1 MFLKVHHLP
10 GSADVVAVCDRELL
24 NTTICHEKLTVKV
37 HDSFYGT
44 TPASEEEVRS
54 ALEKAGNINLIGE
67 RAVNVA
73 VSMGLASHSDCIMIG
88 KVPHLQIYRV

>member
-1 MFLKVHHLP
+1 MP

-24 NTTICHEKLTVKV
+24 NTTISHEKLTVRV

-44 TPASEEEVRS
+44 TQVSEEEVRS

-67 RAVNVA
+67 RAVQVA
-73 VSMGLASHSDCIMIG
+73 ISMGLVTDADCIRIG
-88 KVPHLQIYRV
+88 KIPHVQIY

>member
-10 GSADVVAVCDRELL
+10 GSGDVVAVCDRELL
-24 NTTICHEKLTVKV
+24 NTTISHEKFCINI

-44 TPASEEEVRS
+44 TPAGEEEVRS
-54 ALEKAGNINLIGE
+54 ALKKAGNINLIGE

-73 VSMGLASHSDCIMIG
+73 ISMGFVTRSECIMIG
-88 KVPHLQIYRV
+88 KIPHVQIYQV

>member
-10 GSADVVAVCDRELL
+10 GSGDVVAVCDRELL
-24 NTTICHEKLTVKV
+24 NATISHDKFSLTV

-54 ALEKAGNINLIGE
+54 VLEKAGNINLIGE

-73 VSMGLASHSDCIMIG
+73 ISMGLVTRSECIMIG
-88 KVPHLQIYRV
+88 KIPHVQIYQV

>member
-1 MFLKVHHLP
+1 MP

-24 NTTICHEKLTVKV
+24 NTTICHEKLTVRI

-44 TPASEEEVRS
+44 TQVSEEEVRS

-67 RAVNVA
+67 RTIQVA
-73 VSMGLASHSDCIMIG
+73 ISMGLITDADCIMIG
-88 KVPHLQIYRV
+88 KIPHVQIY

>member
-1 MFLKVHHLP
+1 MFLKIHHFP

-24 NTTICHEKLTVKV
+24 NTTISHEKLTVTV
-37 HDSFYGT
+37 HDLFYGT

-73 VSMGLASHSDCIMIG
+73 ISMGLVSNSDCIMIG
-88 KVPHLQIYRV
+88 KVPHTQIYRV

>member
-1 MFLKVHHLP
+1 MFLKIHHMP

-24 NTTICHEKLTVKV
+24 NTTICHEKLTVRI

-44 TPASEEEVRS
+44 TQVSEEEVRS

-67 RAVNVA
+67 RAVKVA
-73 VSMGLASHSDCIMIG
+73 ISMGLVTDADCIMIG
-88 KVPHLQIYRV
+88 KIPHVQIY

>member
-24 NTTICHEKLTVKV
+24 NTTISHEKLTMRV

-44 TPASEEEVRS
+44 APASEEEVRS

-73 VSMGLASHSDCIMIG
+73 ISMGYLTRTECIMIG
-88 KVPHLQIYRV
+88 KIPHAQIYRV

>member
-1 MFLKVHHLP
+1 MFLKIHHLP

-24 NTTICHEKLTVKV
+24 NTTISHEKLTVSV

-44 TPASEEEVRS
+44 TPASEDEVRS

-73 VSMGLASHSDCIMIG
+73 IIMGYLTRPECIMIG
-88 KVPHLQIYRV
+88 KIPHAQIYRV

>member
-10 GSADVVAVCDRELL
+10 GSGDVVAVCDRELL
-24 NTTICHEKLTVKV
+24 NTTISHEKFRLTV

-73 VSMGLASHSDCIMIG
+73 ISMGLITRPECVMIG
-88 KVPHLQIYRV
+88 KIPHAQIYQV

>member
-1 MFLKVHHLP
+1 MFLKIHHLP

-24 NTTICHEKLTVKV
+24 NTIICHEKLTLNV

-44 TPASEEEVRS
+44 TPATEEEVRS

-67 RAVNVA
+67 RSVNVA
-73 VSMGLASHSDCIMIG
+73 ISMGLVTISECIMIG
-88 KVPHLQIYRV
+88 KVPHAQIY

>member
-1 MFLKVHHLP
+1 MFLKIHHMP

-24 NTTICHEKLTVKV
+24 NTTICHEKLTVRI
-37 HDSFYGT
+37 HESFYGT
-44 TPASEEEVRS
+44 TQVSEEEVRS

-73 VSMGLASHSDCIMIG
+73 ISMGLITDADCIMIG
-88 KVPHLQIYRV
+88 KIPHVQIY

>member
-1 MFLKVHHLP
+1 MFLKIHHLP

-24 NTTICHEKLTVKV
+24 NTTISHEKLTMRV

-73 VSMGLASHSDCIMIG
+73 ISMGYLTHSECIMIG
-88 KVPHLQIYRV
+88 KIPHAQIYRV

>member
-10 GSADVVAVCDRELL
+10 GSGDVVAVCDCELL
-24 NTTICHEKLTVKV
+24 NTTISHDKFSLTV

-54 ALEKAGNINLIGE
+54 ALENAGNINLIGE

-73 VSMGLASHSDCIMIG
+73 ISMGFVTRSECIMIG
-88 KVPHLQIYRV
+88 KIPHVQIYQV

>member
-1 MFLKVHHLP
+1 MFLKIHHFP

-24 NTTICHEKLTVKV
+24 NTTITNNKITVTV

-44 TPASEEEVRS
+44 IPASEEEVQA
-54 ALEKAGNINLIGE
+54 ALKTAGNINIMGE

-73 VSMGLASHSDCIMIG
+73 ISLNLVTRSECIMIG
-88 KVPHLQIYRV
+88 KVPHAQIYRI